1 MKYTREVVWNMLQNE
16 AEEKFAAFS
25 LSLLGEG
32 KENTKVIGVRLP
44 RLRRFS
50 KEIAKTDGKEY
61 LDTSAV
67 VNTYQ
72 TNSWFCIGFGMVHV
86 FAGVGL
92 LVYKK
97 KRK

>member
-50 KEIAKTDGKEY
+50 KEIAKTI
-61 LDTSAV
+61 LR
-67 VNTYQ
+67 
-72 TNSWFCIGFGMVHV
+72 NSIGF
-86 FAGVGL
+86 ASA
-92 LVYKK
+92 
-97 KRK
+97 RCRN